1 MQEAVPLMRD
11 AKAKSHQGTSKE
23 RYPLEKDPEVVVVE
37 SRGGGIIDEEVVAVH
52 IDEIG
57 DEQQLEEGQSVMSSR
72 KRAVF
77 AIVIV
82 LACIAIVVGVFA
94 WMDAQ
99 AKQAEAD
106 RQFNDAVAEHVATY
120 EEEYEALKPIYDAG
134 AVDNEAADTTA
145 KVSYLERD
153 SQTTGGMLVEK
164 AYADE
169 AADSDDAN
177 IEASNLEE
185 GQKAPDTVEQLAD
198 KFVGLENLR
207 ARIEADQDAF
217 KLANG
222 ELYNYDELLGK
233 IDSTTGGI
241 QTHVVETWEAE
252 LAAANIDPN
261 AEGVTEE
268 QLNENIAKLEALAAQ
283 MEAIAPKLGLV
294 PDAAEQANEQVQ
306 ELNAKIA
313 EVQSTVAT
321 TKEVQ
326 STKYNTMKQER
337 EAAEAQANNG
347 KGNWWDRLDAPDFD
361 PYTELPAWDG
371 SYDLTDNI
379 NHKPNSGDWF
389 YDIGTGEWIRIP

>member
-1 MQEAVPLMRD
+1 MQEAVPSMRD
-11 AKAKSHQGTSKE
+11 AKAKSQEGMSKE
-23 RYPLEKDPEVVVVE
+23 RLSLEKDPEVAVVE
-37 SRGGGIIDEEVVAVH
+37 SRGGRIIDDEVVVVR

-57 DEQQLEEGQSVMSSR
+57 DEQQLEESELGMSSR

-77 AIVIV
+77 AIVAV
-82 LACIAIVVGVFA
+82 LACIAIAVGVFA

-120 EEEYEALKPIYDAG
+120 EEEYEALKPVYDAE
-134 AVDNEAADTTA
+134 AVDDAAADAAA
-145 KVSYLERD
+145 KASYLERD
-153 SQTTGGMLVEK
+153 SQATGGMLVEK

-177 IEASNLEE
+177 VEAINLEE

-198 KFVGLENLR
+198 KFVGLEDLR
-207 ARIEADQDAF
+207 ARIEADRDAF

-294 PDAAEQANEQVQ
+294 SDAAEQANEQVR

-313 EVQSTVAT
+313 EVQSTVAS
-321 TKEVQ
+321 TKEAQ

-337 EAAEAQANNG
+337 EAAEAQANG
-347 KGNWWDRLDAPDFD
+347 KGNWWGRLDAPDFD

-371 SYDLTDNI
+371 SADVNGNW

>member
-1 MQEAVPLMRD
+1 MQEAVPSMRD
-11 AKAKSHQGTSKE
+11 AKAKSQEGMSKE
-23 RYPLEKDPEVVVVE
+23 RLSLEKDPEVAVVD
-37 SRGGGIIDEEVVAVH
+37 SRGGRIIDDEVVVVR

-57 DEQQLEEGQSVMSSR
+57 DEQQLEESELGMSSR

-77 AIVIV
+77 AIVAV
-82 LACIAIVVGVFA
+82 LACIAIAVGVFA

-120 EEEYEALKPIYDAG
+120 EEEYEALKPVYDAE
-134 AVDNEAADTTA
+134 AVDDAAADAAA
-145 KVSYLERD
+145 KASYLERD
-153 SQTTGGMLVEK
+153 SQATGGMLVEK

-177 IEASNLEE
+177 VEAINLEE

-198 KFVGLENLR
+198 KFVGLEDLR
-207 ARIEADQDAF
+207 ARIEADRDAF

-294 PDAAEQANEQVQ
+294 SDAAEQANEQVR

-313 EVQSTVAT
+313 EVQSTVAS
-321 TKEVQ
+321 TKEAQ

-337 EAAEAQANNG
+337 EAAEAQANG
-347 KGNWWDRLDAPDFD
+347 KGNWWGRLDAPDFD

-371 SYDLTDNI
+371 SADVNGNW